1 MLKSRL
7 RSRAGRALFLSRL
20 SHFKANWFVAVATC
34 GVAGV
39 LAGALLLLGL
49 LAVNNGFHQAL
60 HHSGKAAPDNCVLCL
75 FAKGQVDLPQSVPVV
90 PASFQSSFDLP
101 PRMES
106 IASVDFTYLASPS
119 RAPPVFVSL
128 RSVVA

>member
-1 MLKSRL
+1 
-7 RSRAGRALFLSRL
+7 LSRL
-20 SHFKANWFVAVATC
+20 SHFKANWFVAAAR
-34 GVAGV
+34 GLAGV

-75 FAKGQVDLPQSVPVV
+75 FAKGQVDLPQSVAIV
-90 PASFQSSFDLP
+90 PASVQSSFDLP

-119 RAPPVFVSL
+119 RAPPFLFASPT
-128 RSVVA
+128 VVG